1 MGSTRR
7 VLLVGIGPDDRAAI
21 AARLSALETTV
32 TVLSAPDA
40 EAALSSLEAP
50 SEPIDC
56 LVSAYRLAGTDGITL
71 SRERTRRLAS
81 PTVPFVLFVT
91 DGSEALAA
99 SALEAGV
106 SGYVRREG
114 PRAIDRLVERI
125 RREIEPASP
134 ERPASGAVFDTC
146 RRELRWERERIEDV
160 RHALSHDLRS
170 PLNVATGYLQYVSG
184 DFDTSGGPDEEA
196 VGKVSSALDRIDSFL
211 DGVNALIEQ
220 GRPVDSADTV
230 DLAAVAR
237 SGWADIDTGS
247 AHLRVLDDTRPTL
260 GSVVADR
267 ERLLGLFGELYR
279 NAIEHGGSDVTVE
292 VGGLPDGFYLGD
304 DGPGIA
310 KNKLEDVFHIGVSD
324 HRDRTGFGLARVR
337 HVAAAHYWDVSIGAS
352 PLGGARIEITGTE
365 SVE

>member
-7 VLLVGIGPDDRAAI
+7 VLLVGIEPDDRAAI
-21 AARLSALETTV
+21 TERLSQLETTV
-32 TVLSAPDA
+32 SVLSAADA

-50 SEPIDC
+50 PEPIDC
-56 LVSAYRLAGTDGITL
+56 LVSAHRLAGMDGIAF

-114 PRAIDRLVERI
+114 PHATDRLVERI
-125 RREIEPASP
+125 RPEIEPQRP
-134 ERPASGAVFDTC
+134 EKTAPGAVFDNC

-184 DFDTSGGPDEEA
+184 DFDTSGGPDEET
-196 VGKVSSALDRIDSFL
+196 VGKVSSALGRIDSFL
-211 DGVNALIEQ
+211 DDVNALIQQ

-230 DLAAVAR
+230 ELAAVAR
-237 SGWADIDTGS
+237 SGWTDIDTGS
-247 AHLRVLDDTRPTL
+247 AHLRVLDDTRPAL
-260 GSVVADR
+260 GSAVADR
-267 ERLLGLFGELYR
+267 ERLLGLFRELYR
-279 NAIEHGGSDVTVE
+279 NAIEHGDSDVTVE
-292 VGGLPDGFYLGD
+292 VGGLPDGFYVED
-304 DGPGIA
+304 DGPGIE
-310 KNKLEDVFHIGVSD
+310 KNKLEDVFRIGVSD

-337 HVAAAHYWDVSIGAS
+337 HVAAAHYWDVSIGES
-352 PLGGARIEITGTE
+352 PLEGTRIEITGTE